1 MTVIYK
7 QASETDI
14 ENIAPLVEAL
24 GYDFNF
30 DVVYRTFKSL
40 QTRGDS
46 LLIAT
51 SNGQIVGMV
60 QALVDVRIA
69 EGISG
74 EIVSLC
80 VLPDFRSKGIAK
92 NLINNARAILVSKGC
107 STLRVRANDERKE
120 VKDIY
125 IKIGFEH
132 IKKQN
137 VFMKKIVQ

>member
-1 MTVIYK
+1 M
-7 QASETDI
+7 
-14 ENIAPLVEAL
+14 
-24 GYDFNF
+24 
-30 DVVYRTFKSL
+30 

>member
-14 ENIAPLVEAL
+14 EDIAPLVKAL

-30 DVVYRTFKSL
+30 DVAYKTFKSL

-46 LLIAT
+46 PVIVT
-51 SNGQIVGMV
+51 SNGQIVGMA

-80 VLPDFRSKGIAK
+80 VLPGFRSKGIAK
-92 NLINNARAILVSKGC
+92 SLINTARAI
-107 STLRVRANDERKE
+107 
-120 VKDIY
+120 
-125 IKIGFEH
+125 
-132 IKKQN
+132 
-137 VFMKKIVQ
+137 